1 MLQNFTVLKSNN
13 IPIKFTFNSYN
24 FGNLFF
30 HKLLIVLK
38 LMMLYKREN
47 KCYKIFA
54 NDKKYQT

>member
-38 LMMLYKREN
+38 LMMLYKR
-47 KCYKIFA
+47 
-54 NDKKYQT
+54 NDVI